1 MIEIKQLQV
10 TRDGKTICEVEHLM
24 AKSGER
30 LVVVGP
36 NGSGKSTLL
45 RVLAGLIVD
54 YSGQCEVSAGSRER
68 TYVHQQPILFR
79 GSVLSNVRYG
89 QQGRAGGG
97 ASAAQWLD
105 RMGVGDLAT
114 RDSQNL
120 SGGEIRRIA
129 LARALACEPKLLILD
144 EPLAEL
150 DLLATGTVCEVLN
163 QLPHTTIVIAS
174 PIEVPALLACQR
186 FDLKKPAPSS
196 TPSAH

>member
-10 TRDGKTICEVEHLM
+10 TRGGKTICAVEHLM

-45 RVLAGLIVD
+45 RVIAGLIVD

-89 QQGRAGGG
+89 QQGRAGG
-97 ASAAQWLD
+97 SAVFQSCVPTTSSLCCVSMYSLYYV
-105 RMGVGDLAT
+105 RM
-114 RDSQNL
+114 
-120 SGGEIRRIA
+120 
-129 LARALACEPKLLILD
+129 
-144 EPLAEL
+144 
-150 DLLATGTVCEVLN
+150 
-163 QLPHTTIVIAS
+163 
-174 PIEVPALLACQR
+174 
-186 FDLKKPAPSS
+186 
-196 TPSAH
+196 